1 MTLTLGPQ
9 LGRTGGYASVF
20 RAQQTADGRTMTIAV
35 KVYLERR
42 QNSINAELAALNAVR
57 GGHPNV
63 LECLGEDTLEPAQV
77 PPPSK
82 AGYSHVSRCLKL
94 SLCDPRGDLF
104 HIAFRGSTLLT
115 IADVQ
120 GFARQMV
127 AGVEHIHSCGYAHL
141 DIKPD
146 NMLVDADGTLKIS
159 DFGLAMRMPIVGSDP
174 RGTTGFA
181 APELTNRDTLGLTD
195 DVDGYK
201 LDVWA
206 LAITIL
212 FLSIRSN
219 PFARLD
225 FSGTGGTEET
235 RDAYVIRRRD
245 LYLTMRDWQATW
257 EANPRAIDPVL
268 RACGTIVGRN
278 GRSCGLAARF
288 NHTLPPD
295 LKALLNGMLSVDQAR
310 RPTIHEVAAFPW
322 ITEAVPAPADP
333 ATEPPL
339 PGPPSGPP
347 TIPPS
352 APGATGASSAAYRGL
367 GAAVPVPDEAEEP
380 RYNAC
385 GASALD
391 DVDDLAI
398 PPPVQ
403 VNAGT
408 LILD

>member
-1 MTLTLGPQ
+1 
-9 LGRTGGYASVF
+9 
-20 RAQQTADGRTMTIAV
+20 
-35 KVYLERR
+35 
-42 QNSINAELAALNAVR
+42 
-57 GGHPNV
+57 
-63 LECLGEDTLEPAQV
+63 
-77 PPPSK
+77 
-82 AGYSHVSRCLKL
+82 
-94 SLCDPRGDLF
+94 
-104 HIAFRGSTLLT
+104 
-115 IADVQ
+115 
-120 GFARQMV
+120 
-127 AGVEHIHSCGYAHL
+127 
-141 DIKPD
+141 
-146 NMLVDADGTLKIS
+146 MLVDADGTLKIS

-181 APELTNRDTLGLTD
+181 APELTNYADLGLTD
-195 DVDGYK
+195 DVDGYMV
-201 LDVWA
+201 DVFA
-206 LAITIL
+206 LGVTIL

-245 LYLTMRDWQATW
+245 LYLNMRDWQATW

-295 LKALLNGMLSVDQAR
+295 LKALLSGMLSVDQAR

-333 ATEPPL
+333 ATEPPP
-339 PGPPSGPP
+339 PGPPSGRAHHPGRRR
-347 TIPPS
+347 
-352 APGATGASSAAYRGL
+352 PGATGASSAAYRGL
-367 GAAVPVPDEAEEP
+367 GAAVPVPDEVEEP
-380 RYNAC
+380 RWNAC

>member
-1 MTLTLGPQ
+1 MTLTLGEQ

-20 RAQQTADGRTMTIAV
+20 RAQQTADGRTITIAV
-35 KVYLERR
+35 KVYLEHR
-42 QNSINAELAALNAVR
+42 QNSIDAELTALNAVGR
-57 GGHPNV
+57 GGHSNV

-77 PPPSK
+77 PPPSSR
-82 AGYSHVSRCLKL
+82 GYSHVRRCLKL

-104 HIAFRGSTLLT
+104 HIAFRGSTPLT

-120 GFARQMV
+120 GFAQQMV
-127 AGVEHIHSCGYAHL
+127 DGVKHIHSQGYAHL

-159 DFGLAMRMPIVGSDP
+159 DYGLAMRMPIVGCDP

-195 DVDGYK
+195 DVDWYK
-201 LDVWA
+201 VDVWA
-206 LAITIL
+206 LAVTIL

-219 PFARLD
+219 PFAQLD
-225 FSGTGGTEET
+225 YRHVGGTVET
-235 RDAYVIRRRD
+235 RDDYKIRRRD
-245 LYLTMRDWQATW
+245 LYHKMRDWQATW
-257 EANPRAIDPVL
+257 EAVLWPANPRAVDPVYG
-268 RACGTIVGRN
+268 ACGTIR
-278 GRSCGLAARF
+278 GLAARF
-288 NHTLPPD
+288 HTLPPY
-295 LKALLNGMLSVDQAR
+295 LKTLLNGMLYLDQAR

-322 ITEAVPAPADP
+322 ITGAVPAPADP
-333 ATEPPL
+333 ATEPPP

-352 APGATGASSAAYRGL
+352 APGATSASSAAYRGL
-367 GAAVPVPDEAEEP
+367 GAAVPDEAEEP

>member
-1 MTLTLGPQ
+1 MTLTLGDQ

-20 RAQQTADGRTMTIAV
+20 RAQQTADGRTITIAV
-35 KVYLERR
+35 KVYLEHR
-42 QNSINAELAALNAVR
+42 QNSIDAELTALNAVGR

-77 PPPSK
+77 PPPSSR
-82 AGYSHVSRCLKL
+82 GYSHVRRCLKL

-120 GFARQMV
+120 GYARQMV
-127 AGVEHIHSCGYAHL
+127 KGLEHIHSQGYAHL

-146 NMLVDADGTLKIS
+146 NMLVNADGTLKIS

-181 APELTNRDTLGLTD
+181 APELTNYADLGLTD
-195 DVDGYK
+195 DVAGYMV
-201 LDVWA
+201 DVFA
-206 LAITIL
+206 LGVTIL

-245 LYLTMRDWQATW
+245 LYLNMRDWQATW

-288 NHTLPPD
+288 HSLPPD
-295 LKALLNGMLSVDQAR
+295 LKALLNRMLYIDQAR

-333 ATEPPL
+333 ATEPPP

-367 GAAVPVPDEAEEP
+367 GAAVPDEAEEP